1 MARESLMERAKQR
14 ILEEAPQQR
23 LACRKAFAL
32 AGELGLTTAEVG
44 KLCNELE
51 IKITHCQ
58 LGCF

>member
-1 MARESLMERAKQR
+1 MERESIEERAKQR

-32 AGELGLTTAEVG
+32 AGELGLKVAEIG
-44 KLCNELE
+44 RLCDELNV
-51 IKITHCQ
+51 KITHCQ